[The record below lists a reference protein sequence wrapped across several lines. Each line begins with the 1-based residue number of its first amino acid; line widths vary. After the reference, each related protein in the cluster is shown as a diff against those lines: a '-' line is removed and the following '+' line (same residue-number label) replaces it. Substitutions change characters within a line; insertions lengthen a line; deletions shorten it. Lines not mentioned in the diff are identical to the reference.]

1 VLSKSRTLSSQE
13 KERMSY
19 VYAELNKLGDMEE
32 IKVRQR
38 PTERDIKEGDMNT
51 RYFQLV
57 ANQRRRKTTLHSL
70 DGVEGTVETT
80 EEIVKV
86 ATNYY
91 RDLFKKELKHDINID
106 PDFFL

>member
-1 VLSKSRTLSSQE
+1 MISLMCCLNLGHYQVKR
-13 KERMSY
+13 ERMSY

-32 IKVRQR
+32 IKVR
-38 PTERDIKEGDMNT
+38 DIKEGDMNT
-51 RYFQLV
+51 RYFQSV

-91 RDLFKKELKHDINID
+91 RDLFKKEMKHDINID